1 MASVAAA
8 LAAAA
13 PAPATTAAAAPPAA
27 GVADPDSVLET
38 PTDAAPGAN
47 DSGGELAVVPP
58 DAAETAKK
66 GRSEE
71 AIKKMAES
79 RRTNRLK
86 EESDRRRFRELAERG
101 IHKSS
106 KDRRVESHK
115 LWIAMTSLR
124 AACDDAQWQRITR
137 MIHEEGAKEARR
149 LAREPF
155 PAPGGTTNG
164 SPDTMAVAL
173 DVLGCGDSMD
183 AFQRSQLGEMRTP
196 RPAAAAAHDAPE
208 DMTPPPAP
216 RRAPSMAYAEVG
228 EPPADGPI
236 PPHRQNASLG
246 RSMYDAGY

>member
-13 PAPATTAAAAPPAA
+13 PPCPAAAAPPAA

-183 AFQRSQLGEMRTP
+183 AFQRSQLGEMRT
-196 RPAAAAAHDAPE
+196 RPAAAAHDARGH
-208 DMTPPPAP
+208 DSAPAP